1 MSKSRRMRISHEN
14 ATMSR
19 WGLST
24 TSAASV
30 AADRKVAEFENGQ
43 SDRLDVADVQVIPV
57 TQGKRVV
64 KDRTVRT
71 VRDESLEGNIG
82 WMNAVAEANDILN
95 GGVS

>member
-14 ATMSR
+14 AIMSN

-43 SDRLDVADVQVIPV
+43 SDRLDVADVQEIPV
-57 TQGKRVV
+57 EQGKRIV

-71 VRDESLEGNIG
+71 VRDESLEGNMG
-82 WMNAVAEANDILN
+82 WMKAVEEANDILN